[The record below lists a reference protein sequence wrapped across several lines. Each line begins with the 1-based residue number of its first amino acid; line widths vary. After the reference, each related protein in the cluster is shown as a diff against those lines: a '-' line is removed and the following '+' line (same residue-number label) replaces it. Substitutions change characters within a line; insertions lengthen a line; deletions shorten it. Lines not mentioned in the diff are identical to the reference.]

1 MLLWSHSPGQ
11 CKASSWFPFAN
22 CITQT
27 DDSEFPIGTSLMYE
41 CRLGYIKRQFS
52 FVCEQNSE
60 WTSAENKC
68 IRQSCATPKDPQNG
82 IVRVLTD
89 TRFGS
94 SINYT
99 CNTGY
104 HIVGSSTAVCIIS
117 DNGLIWDN
125 EAPICEKIPCEA
137 PQAITNGE
145 FLAPT
150 THFYY
155 GMVVTYHC
163 KTGDRGKKLFNLVGE
178 PSLRCTSNDGEVGVW
193 SGPPPQCTELGK
205 CTPPHVEN
213 AIMVSESRSLFSL
226 RDTVEFRCQPGFT
239 MEGVS
244 SVECQDL
251 NKWEPEL
258 PRCSKVKSC
267 GAFLDHLP
275 NGHVLVPPKLQ
286 IGAKVSFV
294 CKKGF
299 QLKGNSASYC
309 IMAGRDSI
317 WNSSV
322 PVCERVT
329 CIIPKDM
336 SGISEELKM
345 KKYYYEDNVTL
356 ECKDGYILD
365 GSSESQ
371 CQLDA
376 TWDPPFPKPA
386 LLSGRS
392 LAQET
397 NGIQK
402 GLQLGKMYRYGAT
415 VTLECEDGYTL
426 EGSPQSQCQ
435 DDHQWNPPLA
445 ICKNRKYKCITT
457 SIFVGIIVFILLII
471 VPYCLIQKCKKSKTT
486 DGKCKGVSIHLN
498 SEEDSCIHPQAL
510 LTSQENNSSTSPAGI

>member
-1 MLLWSHSPGQ
+1 MKASRSSERPGPVGRLVAFCPSEAQLAILLLFLPPSILGQ

-258 PRCSKVKSC
+258 PRCSKGKSDQGLGSLRC
-267 GAFLDHLP
+267 HG
-275 NGHVLVPPKLQ
+275 VL
-286 IGAKVSFV
+286 
-294 CKKGF
+294 
-299 QLKGNSASYC
+299 
-309 IMAGRDSI
+309 
-317 WNSSV
+317 
-322 PVCERVT
+322 
-329 CIIPKDM
+329 
-336 SGISEELKM
+336 
-345 KKYYYEDNVTL
+345 ED
-356 ECKDGYILD
+356 
-365 GSSESQ
+365 Q
-371 CQLDA
+371 
-376 TWDPPFPKPA
+376 
-386 LLSGRS
+386 R
-392 LAQET
+392 
-397 NGIQK
+397 
-402 GLQLGKMYRYGAT
+402 
-415 VTLECEDGYTL
+415 
-426 EGSPQSQCQ
+426 
-435 DDHQWNPPLA
+435 
-445 ICKNRKYKCITT
+445 
-457 SIFVGIIVFILLII
+457 
-471 VPYCLIQKCKKSKTT
+471 
-486 DGKCKGVSIHLN
+486 
-498 SEEDSCIHPQAL
+498 
-510 LTSQENNSSTSPAGI
+510 